1 VLPQWNK
8 LSPKTV
14 ELVLH
19 ATAEQ
24 GVQAQLVVGSFAN
37 IGGKTITA
45 TINSQR
51 VALLPDGSNA
61 AEVVREALLS
71 LSQRADIRGAQLNV
85 QVADNLAVL
94 EVIRGEP
101 NDLIRSNNK
110 QLQRLAEVAIAEV
123 MGDKAANY
131 DVRWHVQADNEHLFV
146 CALPKVLLAGINSAA
161 QAYGVTLARV
171 EPQFSQVWNA
181 SLAQLSQTRAQQA
194 VFLRASENEAVL
206 GCVRNGVITQVSQA
220 LSIRNET
227 DTPDGIADAADNI
240 SQHVSTMVRL
250 DAMVDRLLTALG
262 EDPSQTWRFFASSQ
276 GLSRADFSPRWQLLA

>member
-1 VLPQWNK
+1 MLPQWNK
-8 LSPKTV
+8 FSPKTV

-19 ATAEQ
+19 AAAEQ
-24 GVQAQLVVGSFAN
+24 GVQAQLVVGSLGNF
-37 IGGKTITA
+37 GGKTITA

-51 VALLPDGSNA
+51 IALLADGSNA

-101 NDLIRSNNK
+101 NDLIRSNHK

-220 LSIRNET
+220 LSMRNDA
-227 DTPDGIADAADNI
+227 DTPNGIAEAADNI
-240 SQHVSTMVRL
+240 SQHVNTMARL

>member
-19 ATAEQ
+19 AAAEQ

-37 IGGKTITA
+37 FGNKTITA

-51 VALLPDGSNA
+51 IALQPDGSNA

-161 QAYGVTLARV
+161 QAYGVTLAHV
-171 EPQFSQVWNA
+171 QPQFSQVWNA

-220 LSIRNET
+220 LSMRNET
-227 DTPDGIADAADNI
+227 DTLEGITDAADNI
-240 SQHVSTMVRL
+240 SQHVSTMARL

-262 EDPSQTWRFFASSQ
+262 EDPTQTWRFFASSQ